1 VKWTLLFSVRPKEKR
16 EELYDFDRELEELKE
31 SIKRNPIT
39 VLVGTRRTGRTSLLN
54 VALNELGNPYIYLD
68 LRMFVLSYETFMDG
82 MKRSL
87 ENFIKR
93 YAPLRKRIAKV
104 LQSVRG
110 LSVSLSPK
118 EYTFSVNIDLK
129 GEKKLDLAELFTGLN
144 KIASE
149 FGKEVIVAIDEAQ
162 ELRKIKR
169 INFLQFFAYIYDN
182 LENIR
187 IVLTGSGV
195 TLLSWMGLL
204 QLNNVDSP
212 LYGRYIHIIPIR
224 NLSFEES
231 VDFLERGFREIG
243 VSIPSHVIK
252 SAARAFGG
260 TIGWLTLFGYNCYVN
275 PSLREEHAEKLLEE
289 TVGIA
294 VKTIEQEIRHL
305 LNVSE
310 IYRTLLKIL
319 TTERSFSEI
328 KKMLEDAEG
337 KTIRD
342 PRRLSDCL
350 YELIDLSV
358 IQKREDKY
366 VITDHP
372 IIKKAVEE
380 LLGEIDNA
388 KNK

>member
-1 VKWTLLFSVRPKEKR
+1 
-16 EELYDFDRELEELKE
+16 
-31 SIKRNPIT
+31 
-39 VLVGTRRTGRTSLLN
+39 
-54 VALNELGNPYIYLD
+54 
-68 LRMFVLSYETFMDG
+68 
-82 MKRSL
+82 
-87 ENFIKR
+87 
-93 YAPLRKRIAKV
+93 
-104 LQSVRG
+104 
-110 LSVSLSPK
+110 
-118 EYTFSVNIDLK
+118 VNIDLK
-129 GEKKLDLAELFTGLN
+129 GEKKLDLAELFTALN

-169 INFLQFFAYIYDN
+169 INFLQLLAYIYDN

-195 TLLSWMGLL
+195 TLLSLMGLL
-204 QLNNVDSP
+204 QFNNVDSP
-212 LYGRYIHIIPIR
+212 LHGRYVHIISIR

-231 VDFLERGFREIG
+231 VDFLERGFRKIG

-260 TIGWLTLFGYNCYVN
+260 TIGWLTLFGYNCYMN

-289 TVGIA
+289 TVRIA
-294 VKTIEQEIRHL
+294 VETTEQEIRHL

-328 KKMLEDAEG
+328 KKILEDAEG

-342 PRRLSDCL
+342 TRLSDCL
-350 YELIDLSV
+350 YKLIDLSV

>member
-1 VKWTLLFSVRPKEKR
+1 MLFSVRPKEKR
-16 EELYDFDRELEELKE
+16 EELYDFDKELEELKE

-87 ENFIKR
+87 EDFIKR

-110 LSVSLSPK
+110 LSVSLSPI
-118 EYTFSVNIDLK
+118 SVNINLK
-129 GEKKLDLAELFTGLN
+129 GEKKLDLAELFTALN

-169 INFLQFFAYIYDN
+169 INFLQLLAYIYDN

-195 TLLSWMGLL
+195 TLLSFMELM
-204 QLNNVDSP
+204 QFNNVDSP
-212 LYGRYIHIIPIR
+212 LNGRYIHIISIR

-260 TIGWLTLFGYNCYVN
+260 TIGWLTLFGYNCYMN

-289 TVGIA
+289 TVRIA
-294 VKTIEQEIRHL
+294 VETTEQEIRHL

-328 KKMLEDAEG
+328 KKILEDAEG

-342 PRRLSDCL
+342 TRLSDCL
-350 YELIDLSV
+350 YKLIDLSV

>member
-1 VKWTLLFSVRPKEKR
+1 LLFSVRPKEKR
-16 EELYDFDRELEELKE
+16 EELYDFDKELEELKE

-87 ENFIKR
+87 EDFIKR

-110 LSVSLSPK
+110 LSVSLSPI
-118 EYTFSVNIDLK
+118 SVNINLK
-129 GEKKLDLAELFTGLN
+129 GEKKLDLAELFTALN

-169 INFLQFFAYIYDN
+169 INFLQLLAYIYDN

-195 TLLSWMGLL
+195 TLLSFMELM
-204 QLNNVDSP
+204 QFNNVDSP
-212 LYGRYIHIIPIR
+212 LNGRYIHIISIR

-260 TIGWLTLFGYNCYVN
+260 TIGWLTLFGYNCYMN

-289 TVGIA
+289 TVRIA
-294 VKTIEQEIRHL
+294 VETTEQEIRHL

-328 KKMLEDAEG
+328 KKILEDAEG

-342 PRRLSDCL
+342 TRLSDCL
-350 YELIDLSV
+350 YKLIDLSV

>member
-1 VKWTLLFSVRPKEKR
+1 MLFSVRPKEKR
-16 EELYDFDRELEELKE
+16 EELYDFDKELEELKE

-54 VALNELGNPYIYLD
+54 VALNELGNPYIKLNPHG
-68 LRMFVLSYETFMDG
+68 FVPPSYEIFMKIFMDALEDF
-82 MKRSL
+82 MKR
-87 ENFIKR
+87 
-93 YAPLRKRIAKV
+93 YVPLRKRIVKV
-104 LQSVRG
+104 LQSIRG
-110 LSVSLSPK
+110 LSVSLSPI
-118 EYTFSVNIDLK
+118 SVNIDLK
-129 GEKKLDLAELFTGLN
+129 GEKKLDLAELFTALN

-169 INFLQFFAYIYDN
+169 INFLQLLAYIYDN

-187 IVLTGSGV
+187 IILTGSGV
-195 TLLSWMGLL
+195 TLLSYMGLL

-212 LYGRYIHIIPIR
+212 LYGRYIHIISTR

-260 TIGWLTLFGYNCYVN
+260 TIGWLTLFGYNCYMN